1 VFGGLLL
8 SALWAGDIDRL
19 LHDAPAAGAWR
30 GRAAGAG
37 AAARRAA
44 AQCHEHITNS
54 VIGVSRPPVLDCG
67 MTFNLDY
74 GGRDLPF
81 DSFRQSL
88 KTHLFG
94 DRSA

>member
-19 LHDAPAAGAWR
+19 LH
-30 GRAAGAG
+30 GRAMRLQQALSSNG
-37 AAARRAA
+37 AAARRSA

-88 KTHLFG
+88 KTRLFG

>member
-1 VFGGLLL
+1 VFGRLLL
-8 SALWAGDIDRL
+8 SALCAGDIDRL
-19 LHDAPAAGAWR
+19 LHDAPALSSN
-30 GRAAGAG
+30 G
-37 AAARRAA
+37 AAARRSA